1 MPRGV
6 TRRRPRTRAALLK
19 AALETFAEHGFHA
32 SSIEQICERAG
43 YTRGAYYSNFASKEE
58 LFLALFDEHSER
70 TVRRLAEAVDSL
82 TADEYT
88 LDRLAELASRVE
100 PDERDWYL
108 VTTEFTLHAIRDP
121 QAAWVLA
128 RHDARLRAEIARG
141 LTTVLRR
148 AGRELTVDADRFARL
163 MIALREGGLAQS
175 YVEPEELPPGALERD
190 FLAGLL
196 EASTRPVDAAG
207 GGAEGDRPADGRT
220 GPAGPRTAPPARERP
235 AEPGVSRTD
244 PGPTR

>member
-1 MPRGV
+1 MPKGV

-32 SSIEQICERAG
+32 TTIEQICERAG

-70 TVRRLAEAVDSL
+70 TVRRLAEAIDAL
-82 TADEYT
+82 AAEEYT
-88 LDRLAELASRVE
+88 LARLAELAATVE

-128 RHDARLRAEIARG
+128 RHDERLRAELARG
-141 LTTVLRR
+141 LTLVLRR

-163 MIALREGGLAQS
+163 LIALREGGLAQS
-175 YVEPEELPPGALERD
+175 YVEPEALPPGDLERQ
-190 FLAGLL
+190 FLPALL
-196 EASTRPVDAAG
+196 EASTRPAVGPQSNRSGSDA
-207 GGAEGDRPADGRT
+207 
-220 GPAGPRTAPPARERP
+220 
-235 AEPGVSRTD
+235 SI
-244 PGPTR
+244 